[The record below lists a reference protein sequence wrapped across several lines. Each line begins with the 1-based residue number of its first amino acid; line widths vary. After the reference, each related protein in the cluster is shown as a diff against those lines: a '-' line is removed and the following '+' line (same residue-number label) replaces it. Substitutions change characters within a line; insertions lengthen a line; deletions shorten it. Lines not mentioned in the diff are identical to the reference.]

1 MSPTSHVAPSAFVVV
16 VAAVAAVVAV
26 VALVVI
32 DVVTD
37 VVAAASVFASVA
49 VVVSEQRHF
58 SCNSDIILKANVGS
72 IREISGLHVYN
83 FDSNLPSSGS
93 GSSSCSI
100 LGSSSGSNAQL
111 HIFLG

>member
-16 VAAVAAVVAV
+16 VAAVAAVVA
-26 VALVVI
+26 VVI

-93 GSSSCSI
+93 GSGSSSGSI
-100 LGSSSGSNAQL
+100 SGSSSGSNAQL